1 MARPRLNSIE
11 AQLFVAD
18 VRTACDFYV
27 GKLGFETV
35 FTYGTPPFYAQVKR
49 DSVAINFRLVC
60 EPVYVGDIR
69 DRKDLLAGSITLE
82 TAAEL
87 EELFAAYQ
95 AAGVPFYQPIEQK
108 PWGARDFIVRDPDGN
123 LLLFAGPAA

>member
-1 MARPRLNSIE
+1 MPRPRLSSIE

-18 VRTACDFYV
+18 IKAACDFYV
-27 GKLGFETV
+27 GKLGFEIV

-49 DSVAINFRLVC
+49 DAVAINFRLVC

-69 DRKDLLAGSITLE
+69 ERENLLAGSITLE
-82 TAAEL
+82 TAAEAND
-87 EELFAAYQ
+87 LFAAYQ
-95 AAGVPFYQPIEQK
+95 AAGVLFFQAIEQK

-123 LLLFAGPAA
+123 LLLFAAPAS